1 MHVAYRLIDAACVR
15 KLITKFGGRAT
26 RLLSG
31 RRAFRYLVRY
41 KWPQRRGSTCTTF
54 ARMWELGNHSNHVFD
69 SPVAIETA
77 KNTSVWPRVHGRRH
91 LGKGQRRV

>member
-1 MHVAYRLIDAACVR
+1 MMHVAYRLIDAACVR

-41 KWPQRRGSTCTTF
+41 KWPQRRGKYMYHVCAHVGIGKPFKPCIRLTC
-54 ARMWELGNHSNHVFD
+54 
-69 SPVAIETA
+69 
-77 KNTSVWPRVHGRRH
+77 RH
-91 LGKGQRRV
+91 